1 MVNKD
6 EKTKT
11 YCVLCLFD
19 IIIII
24 IITIII
30 IISLLLLLPLLL
42 LVLLLISL
50 LLLLLLFRIAFRCL
64 RLLQQFF
71 VVVLF

>member
-1 MVNKD
+1 MK
-6 EKTKT
+6 KLKLTAS
-11 YCVLCLFD
+11 CLFD
-19 IIIII
+19 I
-24 IITIII
+24 III
-30 IISLLLLLPLLL
+30 IISLLLLLLLLL